1 MINVVL
7 VNPEIPNNTGNIVR
21 TCAVTGAKLHIIEP
35 CGFSW
40 EDKYLKRS
48 GLDYWE
54 ISDVN
59 RYENMQAF
67 LQANFGSDADINSN
81 VAIAVRNTKVNSGK
95 QFFFASTKSDHNHT
109 DVHYEEDCWVFF
121 GRETKGL
128 DEELLFENYADCIR
142 IPMRAEAR
150 SLNLANSVAI
160 IIYEY
165 HRQYGYKGL
174 SEEGKLRNYDVD
186 KK

>member
-1 MINVVL
+1 MINIVL
-7 VNPEIPNNTGNIVR
+7 VYPEIPNNTGNIVR
-21 TCAVTGAKLHIIEP
+21 TCAATGAQLHIIEP

-54 ISDVN
+54 IADVK
-59 RYENMQAF
+59 RYTNMQAF
-67 LQANFGSDADINSN
+67 LAENFGEDADCQDNIALAVKNTKTNSN
-81 VAIAVRNTKVNSGK
+81 A

-109 DVHYEEDCWVFF
+109 DVKYDEDCWVFF

-128 DEELLFENYADCIR
+128 DEELLHENYSDCVR
-142 IPMRAEAR
+142 IPMREQAR

-165 HRQYGYKGL
+165 HRQHDYKGL
-174 SEEGKLRNYDVD
+174 KEVGKLTKY
-186 KK
+186 